1 MEFLKAS
8 TPQSGLG
15 VNWSGVEQPGHLVAP
30 SCPQDASVAPLPNCG
45 SSMGPVL
52 SGRVG
57 GALSP
62 SECGERGASCP
73 AYPAIP
79 ASPAKLPVSSVIQ
92 SQQSLQQ
99 ILPAKAS
106 SQPQISDQ
114 TSPSGPALFIGSSSV
129 APPRPAHTSKE
140 SQSTINPSS
149 NEHLNEDDILITGN
163 RNLILNSVLTF
174 TYQMSGK
181 LNKKELIEQ
190 LCIFYTKEKLLKAYK
205 LAYSLVPKSRKLRS
219 KPDPNSWKSS
229 LISHH
234 IVNMI
239 CEFKNEEL
247 YLFASLHLDVPLCHP
262 RELTKSSNNSQ
273 NSGWNIFGAKKPKLQ
288 DQGTQ
293 YKHQIYNNDSVI
305 DQSVIN
311 AVKYINDSISN
322 KSHVSVDNVSSM
334 LAGKRSEFVN
344 NNTDVANN
352 TTQHIP
358 TKEIST
364 DSHITGIINP
374 LCTEENLS
382 KNMVGNIK
390 KVEPMATA
398 NIPSLTTTPNPPN
411 ISTPKSI
418 AAPPLLI
425 PSPELIQ
432 PPDFNQELLDAVCG
446 IHKTLLRRLP
456 KPKNNRQMAI
466 AKKKQNLR
474 KSNNTRN
481 FSSIMKDIM
490 TFCPEDFE
498 ASKSIKKQQN
508 PNTPA
513 SESQF
518 LPLTKAS
525 TLTYSRPLATTTPVT
540 CTGSVASTGPI
551 ISTGTSSACF
561 NLPPF
566 QNAHGKTDSNFCLLN
581 AASQKVVTTPLVA
594 STGPMISTGTSSAL
608 FNLPPFQ
615 NVHGKTDYN
624 SWLLN
629 GAAQKVVTTP
639 SVASTGPMISTGTCS
654 ELSNLPPYQNV
665 HGKIDYS
672 SCVPTSY
679 PTPVIPPL
687 PVSLN
692 AAAKKTVPPPPG
704 FPPLGTK
711 TYPNHFF
718 TTLFSLDE
726 PSTENPHLAVTS
738 SNPSSVASSV
748 APLLPFSH
756 SLAPSSKIPPEVSPL
771 PSSTPSSISGPQNV
785 CSKPAETDSLSS
797 QFSPVLIDT
806 SSGVEIPDQV
816 NNWLKTNNMLLLKNH
831 TQPEAILDL
840 IGNKNKNVKV
850 ATKQSKDTE
859 SFNSHAHNLDQEV
872 KEKSNT
878 KGNVKPLSGSTFPDH
893 HSKGSSSRPSSRPS
907 SPSNEPLKF
916 SSRPSSRNTSPN
928 RPYLNPQR
936 HWPTENIR
944 PEGLYNADY
953 RSHYQ
958 NQNLNAGTNHNVVS
972 ANYPQYNNRR
982 PSYTKRPNHVS
993 ETSNRVTTIGVDGST
1008 YQQTS
1013 TAVMHDGEEVYRKT
1027 SADIRQDRL
1036 KELEAKC
1043 TKSGLE
1049 GSKRPHEL
1057 RLYLTKCNPAT
1068 TSAELEYFLLDNF
1081 ENIEKAIIKKN
1092 HMTKSRYYC
1101 SFLVLLVS
1109 STPLVF
1115 EDFERFDWPDDVLCF
1130 PGRDNRDPD
1139 YRHF

>member
-273 NSGWNIFGAKKPKLQ
+273 NSVWNIFGAKKPKLQ
-288 DQGTQ
+288 DKGTQ

-322 KSHVSVDNVSSM
+322 KSHVSVDNVIST
-334 LAGKRSEFVN
+334 LAGKQSEFVN
-344 NNTDVANN
+344 NNTDVASN

-358 TKEIST
+358 TRKIST
-364 DSHITGIINP
+364 DSHITGIINPLCTEDSHSTGIINP

-481 FSSIMKDIM
+481 FSSIMKDIV
-490 TFCPEDFE
+490 TLCPEDFE
-498 ASKSIKKQQN
+498 ASKNNKTHQN
-508 PNTPA
+508 SNTPA

-566 QNAHGKTDSNFCLLN
+566 QNAHGKTVSNFCLLN
-581 AASQKVVTTPLVA
+581 GASQKVVTTPL
-594 STGPMISTGTSSAL
+594 
-608 FNLPPFQ
+608 
-615 NVHGKTDYN
+615 
-624 SWLLN
+624 
-629 GAAQKVVTTP
+629 
-639 SVASTGPMISTGTCS
+639 VASTGPMISTGTCS

-756 SLAPSSKIPPEVSPL
+756 SLAPSSKISPEASPL

-936 HWPTENIR
+936 YWPTENIR
-944 PEGLYNADY
+944 PEGLYNTDY

-972 ANYPQYNNRR
+972 ANYPQYNDRR

-1049 GSKRPHEL
+1049 GSKRPYEL

-1115 EDFERFDWPDDVLCF
+1115 EDFEHFDWPDDVLCF